1 MTSELPRDEQ
11 QRIGG
16 PSAVD
21 GVLKASYARACEELA
36 MTLDRGAREWMHGSS
51 GATENAGTPGK
62 RSQTDRLSAP
72 AGSERISSSDRPSTA
87 LSGTA
92 WLDGVLGFANGTTSD
107 HSGECNCAG
116 CAAGRAAPRGDG
128 EDPVTVPVNEV
139 KKQGADTSGTE
150 PAAAEAP
157 STTAPA
163 TPPAPTIPGQAPPQT
178 APSQATQ
185 SGKQPVP
192 APVSTPPRTGT
203 APTGDAA
210 AAPPPPPPTLTSKT
224 RKTAT
229 GGADV
234 RTTIAVGEVVEFT
247 GSASGTWTATGGTPA
262 AGAASTTFIW
272 TAPGAPG
279 SVTITLTVGTQAVT
293 KVMTVI
299 APSSIAM
306 VLSSQHGL
314 TAGTAGVCMV
324 TNVTVGPATVSFG
337 NVQWLEVPGPA
348 TNVAG
353 YFTKFSAATLHHNP
367 NPNWLTWNDSNT
379 GLTDHAAWH
388 SVPGPYTPGTFQW
401 DVPNKY
407 RVAGSGA
414 AGTEFTTT
422 HQLFAMTDNAG
433 TMTVSKGGASV
444 ARTP

>member
-1 MTSELPRDEQ
+1 
-11 QRIGG
+11 
-16 PSAVD
+16 
-21 GVLKASYARACEELA
+21 
-36 MTLDRGAREWMHGSS
+36 MTLDRSAPEWMHSSS
-51 GATENAGTPGK
+51 GSRENPGTPGK
-62 RSQTDRLSAP
+62 RSQTDRLSAA
-72 AGSERISSSDRPSTA
+72 AGSEHISSSARPRTA

-116 CAAGRAAPRGDG
+116 CASGRAAPRGDG
-128 EDPVTVPVNEV
+128 EDPATVPVNEV
-139 KKQGADTSGTE
+139 KLSTDASSAD
-150 PAAAEAP
+150 PAAAQSSA
-157 STTAPA
+157 APA
-163 TPPAPTIPGQAPPQT
+163 APTTPAAPTLPGQAPPQT
-178 APSQATQ
+178 AAPQAAQ
-185 SGKQPVP
+185 SGKQPTP
-192 APVSTPPRTGT
+192 APVATPPRTGT

-247 GSASGTWTATGGTPA
+247 GSTSGTWTATGGTPA
-262 AGAASTTFIW
+262 AGAAGTTFIW

-279 SVTITLTVGTQAVT
+279 SVTITLTVGTQTVT

-299 APSSIAM
+299 APSSLAM
-306 VLSSQHGL
+306 VVSSQHPL

-367 NPNWLTWNDSNT
+367 NPNWVTWNDSNT
-379 GLTDHAAWH
+379 GPTDHASWH
-388 SVPGPYTPGTFQW
+388 SLTGPYTPGTFQW

-407 RVAGSGA
+407 RVTGSGA

>member
-1 MTSELPRDEQ
+1 M
-11 QRIGG
+11 
-16 PSAVD
+16 
-21 GVLKASYARACEELA
+21 
-36 MTLDRGAREWMHGSS
+36 
-51 GATENAGTPGK
+51 
-62 RSQTDRLSAP
+62 
-72 AGSERISSSDRPSTA
+72 
-87 LSGTA
+87 
-92 WLDGVLGFANGTTSD
+92 
-107 HSGECNCAG
+107 
-116 CAAGRAAPRGDG
+116 
-128 EDPVTVPVNEV
+128 
-139 KKQGADTSGTE
+139 
-150 PAAAEAP
+150 
-157 STTAPA
+157 
-163 TPPAPTIPGQAPPQT
+163 
-178 APSQATQ
+178 
-185 SGKQPVP
+185 
-192 APVSTPPRTGT
+192 
-203 APTGDAA
+203 
-210 AAPPPPPPTLTSKT
+210 
-224 RKTAT
+224 
-229 GGADV
+229 

-279 SVTITLTVGTQAVT
+279 SVTITLTVGTQTVT

-306 VLSSQHGL
+306 VVSSQHTL

-348 TNVAG
+348 TSVAG

-367 NPNWLTWNDSNT
+367 NPNWVTWNDSNT
-379 GLTDHAAWH
+379 GPTDHASWH
-388 SVPGPYTPGTFQW
+388 SLTGPYTPGTFQW

-407 RVAGSGA
+407 RVTGSGA